1 VVVGSGGCEGG
12 VWNGALER
20 GNLAMGGCCQVKA
33 VIVVVNQIVVK
44 SQALGES
51 DRVFDNIYTVLVQ
64 VRRSVCCQR
73 GREGRQSAMSSVIIH
88 SDNPKPMNYL
98 NQ

>member
-1 VVVGSGGCEGG
+1 VGSGGCEGG

-64 VRRSVCCQR
+64 VRRSVSVLPERER
-73 GREGRQSAMSSVIIH
+73 GPTVGNVFGH
-88 SDNPKPMNYL
+88 TW
-98 NQ
+98 